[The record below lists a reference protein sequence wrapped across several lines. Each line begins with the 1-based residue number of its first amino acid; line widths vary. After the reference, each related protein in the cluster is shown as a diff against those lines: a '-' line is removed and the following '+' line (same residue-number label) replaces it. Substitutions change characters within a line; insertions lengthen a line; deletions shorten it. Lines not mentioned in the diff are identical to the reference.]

1 MSRRYFGTDGVRGQ
15 VGQYPI
21 TADFALKLG
30 WAAGRA
36 MASKSKNATV
46 VIGKDTRLSGYMFE
60 SALEAGFS
68 AAGVNVLLLGPIPT
82 PAVAHMTRAFHA
94 DAGIVI
100 SASHNPYF
108 DNGIK
113 FFGPD
118 GKKLSDDIER
128 SIESWLDQDMVI
140 DNPELLGKVK
150 RIEDA
155 RGRYVEYCKA
165 SFPYHL
171 SLAGLTIVVDC
182 AHGATYQVGPTVFE
196 ELGAKVIRFACEPN
210 GRNIN
215 DGVGSTHPEALQ
227 RKVLAEAAD
236 LGVAFDGDG
245 DRVLL
250 VDERGE
256 LIDGDEIVYII
267 ARERLRAGASVGGVV
282 GTLMSN
288 FGMEQAVT
296 ALGLQ
301 FVRANVGDRYVMAE
315 LERNGWSVGGEA
327 SGHIVCLDKAST
339 GDAIVASLQV
349 LAAVVASEQTL
360 STLKAGMNK
369 YPNVLINVRLEQ
381 KPDLNHPAL
390 KAAIA
395 SAEAQLAGTGRVL
408 LRASGTEPVL
418 RVMVEGEDASLVQQ
432 LAETLADEVRNN
444 L

>member
-1 MSRRYFGTDGVRGQ
+1 MSRRYFGTDGVRGL

-21 TADFALKLG
+21 TREFALKLG

-36 MASKSKNATV
+36 MTGRIDNPTV
-46 VIGKDTRLSGYMFE
+46 VIGKDTRLSGYLFE
-60 SALEAGFS
+60 SALEAGLS

-118 GKKLSDDIER
+118 GKQLSDDIEL
-128 SIESWLDQDMVI
+128 SIEAWLDKDMVI

-182 AHGATYQVGPTVFE
+182 AHGATYQVGPMVFE
-196 ELGAKVIRFACEPN
+196 ELGARVIRFACEPN

-215 DGVGSTHPEALQ
+215 DGVGSTHPEGLQ
-227 RKVLAEAAD
+227 QKVQAEKAR
-236 LGVAFDGDG
+236 LGIAFDGDG
-245 DRVLL
+245 DRVML
-250 VDERGE
+250 VDENGE
-256 LIDGDEIVYII
+256 LIDGDESVYII
-267 ARERLRAGASVGGVV
+267 ARERLRAGLPVGGVV

-296 ALGLQ
+296 ELGLQ

-315 LERNGWSVGGEA
+315 LERHGWSVGGEA

-339 GDAIVASLQV
+339 GDAIVAALQV
-349 LAAVVASEQTL
+349 LSAVVASGQPL
-360 STLKAGMNK
+360 SALKAGMKK
-369 YPNVLINVRLEQ
+369 YPNVLINVRVQ
-381 KPDLNHPAL
+381 GKPDIQHPAIQ
-390 KAAIA
+390 AAVIK
-395 SAEAQLAGTGRVL
+395 AEAQLAGRGRVL

-418 RVMVEGEDASLVQQ
+418 RVMVEGEDHGLVEQ
-432 LAETLADEVRNN
+432 LAEMLAQEVRNN